1 MSKVEVD
8 KVIPQSGTTLT
19 IGDSGDTINLVG
31 TLQSNGSPLPGDIS
45 SVVAGTG
52 LSGGGTTGAVTLNIE
67 AAQPTITSLGTLTG
81 LTTTGNINLGDNDKA
96 IFGTGNDL
104 EIYHDGANSYVSDTG
119 TGNLFVNTNGTKI
132 ALISDLSSSN
142 GKMAEFT
149 KDGAVELYYDN
160 SKKFETTSAGAT
172 VTGNL
177 TATGNLTVDTDTLF
191 VDSSNNRVG
200 VGTNSPGFE
209 FVVKDASG
217 SAVIRA
223 ENGSANHIVDLIA
236 DGTGGLLRTVGSYP
250 LVFNTNQTERARLD
264 TSGNLLIGKT
274 DQTANVSGTEIEGS
288 GTIVSTRDN
297 NTNMFLNRKT
307 SDGQLINFRKDN
319 SVVGSIGTASGKLNL
334 GTENCQIR
342 FRDDLVAVI
351 PANSD
356 GSNSDNDLDLGYSTV
371 RWRRLYLSE
380 GVFLG
385 GTGTANKLEDYEEGT
400 FTPTVGGNATYFIQR
415 GRYIKIGMLVVAL
428 YHIKINVL
436 GTGSVNEI
444 SGLPF
449 TSENDTNLNVRSGYV
464 SYFNNLAVSVG
475 SIASYVKNNAT
486 SFHFVSTTGD
496 QTTANNAPNIL
507 GNNADVYGTVIYNTA

>member
-1 MSKVEVD
+1 MSKLEVD
-8 KVIPQSGTTLT
+8 AIEPQSGTTIT
-19 IGDSGDTINLVG
+19 IGASGDTVNLVG
-31 TLQSNGSPLPGDIS
+31 TLNSNGSPLPGDIS

-96 IFGTGNDL
+96 IFGAGSDL
-104 EIYHDGANSYVSDTG
+104 QIYHDSTSGHSFLKESGGGSLVVQTNNLVVQNAAGTANIINAPEGTAGLDLYYNGNIKLSTANNGVAVTGATNVDAGGEPSATGMIKLQANSSTRQLRISPPSD
-119 TGNLFVNTNGTKI
+119 
-132 ALISDLSSSN
+132 ASN
-142 GKMAEFT
+142 GKI
-149 KDGAVELYYDN
+149 DYRG
-160 SKKFETTSAGAT
+160 
-172 VTGNL
+172 GNL
-177 TATGNLTVDTDTLF
+177 TFQD
-191 VDSSNNRVG
+191 
-200 VGTNSPGFE
+200 
-209 FVVKDASG
+209 
-217 SAVIRA
+217 
-223 ENGSANHIVDLIA
+223 
-236 DGTGGLLRTVGSYP
+236 DGTEV
-250 LVFNTNQTERARLD
+250 ARFQG
-264 TSGNLLIGKT
+264 TTGFLIGKT

-385 GTGTANKLEDYEEGT
+385 GTGTANKLDDYEEGT
-400 FTPTVGGNATYFIQR
+400 WTPVLTTSGTNYSSVGYSIQYGHYVKVGQMVTVQCRVQTNSFTQGSPSGNIR
-415 GRYIKIGMLVVAL
+415 
-428 YHIKINVL
+428 
-436 GTGSVNEI
+436 I

-449 TSENDTNLNVRSGYV
+449 TSATNNIFDYAGSLAFASKVDFNLSSFGTLSAGAAVPRGTALIGLLRTRNNNTADGVPATAITASGFDTSITV
-464 SYFNNLAVSVG
+464 SYIV
-475 SIASYVKNNAT
+475 
-486 SFHFVSTTGD
+486 
-496 QTTANNAPNIL
+496 
-507 GNNADVYGTVIYNTA
+507 